1 MNMRPKVMIC
11 YSDAG
16 NGPLRASEALA
27 DALNA
32 IYGNSIEVTM
42 VDILKKANTLGFQTV
57 RLYNYLLTKNLIWNT
72 LALRMFYRSDL
83 VKSGALLKHS
93 VNSMIRLIADEGPDV
108 LVFTNPWIIGYVMR
122 AVRKLKNPK
131 PKAISMLIDL
141 GCELLPPSWFNPDVD
156 IYIAPTYE
164 AKEELI
170 RLGAAQ
176 SRILV
181 LGMPISL
188 NYVSRSHRIKSAPG
202 GCDMCRGK
210 PHLLVMA
217 GRAGTRNT
225 FAIVKGLID
234 SRIDSHL
241 TVLCGYNDSLKRK
254 IQDYYYLFRL
264 QPSSSNIHLQL
275 FGYESDSYSFM
286 KEADIIIT
294 KPGALTVSEA
304 VSLGKSLILD
314 TYPAIMGQEAGNV
327 KYVESR
333 GLGLIAQRPNEVPKL
348 VSTILKKKTIN
359 SDLCQRDESI
369 AGTIEIAKLIGSM
382 TSSFGM
388 LKKSTQEVS

>member
-1 MNMRPKVMIC
+1 
-11 YSDAG
+11 
-16 NGPLRASEALA
+16 
-27 DALNA
+27 
-32 IYGNSIEVTM
+32 
-42 VDILKKANTLGFQTV
+42 
-57 RLYNYLLTKNLIWNT
+57 
-72 LALRMFYRSDL
+72 
-83 VKSGALLKHS
+83 
-93 VNSMIRLIADEGPDV
+93 
-108 LVFTNPWIIGYVMR
+108 
-122 AVRKLKNPK
+122 
-131 PKAISMLIDL
+131 
-141 GCELLPPSWFNPDVD
+141 
-156 IYIAPTYE
+156 
-164 AKEELI
+164 
-170 RLGAAQ
+170 
-176 SRILV
+176 
-181 LGMPISL
+181 
-188 NYVSRSHRIKSAPG
+188 
-202 GCDMCRGK
+202 
-210 PHLLVMA
+210 
-217 GRAGTRNT
+217 
-225 FAIVKGLID
+225 
-234 SRIDSHL
+234 
-241 TVLCGYNDSLKRK
+241 VLCGYNDSLKRK